1 METVKILAAIFA
13 LAFLAES
20 LTEYLFGTLADKV
33 TALTPYRWT
42 LMYISAAVGV
52 GLAFHYQFDVISL
65 ILSSTITWV
74 GILLTGL
81 VIGRGAN
88 FVHQFV
94 SEYLPSVSGGNG

>member
-1 METVKILAAIFA
+1 MESVKILAAIFA

-20 LTEYLFGTLADKV
+20 LVEYLFGTLADKITV
-33 TALTPYRWT
+33 LTPYRWT

-52 GLAFHYQFDVISL
+52 GLAFHYQFDLISL
-65 ILSSTITWV
+65 ILGNVLTWV
-74 GILLTGL
+74 GMLLTGL

-94 SEYLPSVSGGNG
+94 SEYLPGGNTEG